1 MRQSHLLV
9 SLICLPFGIHAQTPP
24 AGIKEMIVTGGLSS
38 GKTYQVAEHCG
49 ASAQTLEAYKARF
62 DADTKGGEQLY
73 ASLGINIEQVFLQ
86 GRKEGESFYASIKS
100 APGRDTI
107 CSQTLALVTSQVLK
121 R

>member
-1 MRQSHLLV
+1 MRQIFLV
-9 SLICLPFGIHAQTPP
+9 FLICLPFGADAQTAP
-24 AGIKEMIVTGGLSS
+24 AGVKEMIVTGGLSS

-49 ASAQTLEAYKARF
+49 ASAETLEAYKTRF

-73 ASLGINIEQVFLQ
+73 ASLGINIEQVFVQ

-100 APGRDTI
+100 APNRDTI
-107 CSQTLALVTSQVLK
+107 CSQTLALVKSQAAK

>member
-1 MRQSHLLV
+1 MRRSFLLFLV
-9 SLICLPFGIHAQTPP
+9 CLPFGAHAQAAPP
-24 AGIKEMIVTGGLSS
+24 GVKEMIVTGGLSS

-49 ASAQTLEAYKARF
+49 ASAETLAAYKARF

-86 GRKEGESFYASIKS
+86 GRQEGNSFYASIKS
-100 APGRDTI
+100 APQRDTI
-107 CSQTLALVTSQVLK
+107 CSQTLALVTSQAAK

>member
-1 MRQSHLLV
+1 MRQIFLV
-9 SLICLPFGIHAQTPP
+9 FLICLPFGTDAQTVP
-24 AGIKEMIVTGGLSS
+24 AGIKEMIVTGGLST

-49 ASAQTLEAYKARF
+49 ASAEVLLAYKERF

-100 APGRDTI
+100 TPNRDTI
-107 CSQTLALVTSQVLK
+107 CSQTLALVKSQSAK
-121 R
+121 H